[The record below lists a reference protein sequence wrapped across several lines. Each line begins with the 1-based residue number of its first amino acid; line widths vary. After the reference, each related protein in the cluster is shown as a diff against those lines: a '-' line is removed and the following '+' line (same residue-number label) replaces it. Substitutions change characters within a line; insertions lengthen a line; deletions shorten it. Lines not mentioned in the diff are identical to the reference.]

1 MYIYMYGAFDIRT
14 LYTKMYMYRY
24 IYGASNFLFSLAQLW
39 YGEPKILVLNP
50 VLDFFS
56 MKLTI

>member
-1 MYIYMYGAFDIRT
+1 MPHR
-14 LYTKMYMYRY
+14 YTSHMAVIIQHVEYR
-24 IYGASNFLFSLAQLW
+24 ASNFLFSLAQLW